1 VPDLQ
6 TKVESLELQL
16 KKALNQIKTLDD
28 VIRNGNHTKSEIRN
42 SSKHKIQWLL
52 KSCEEIRSYDPTKP
66 SGFYLVDPDGIANG
80 DPPVQVFCDMT
91 VGNWNLII
99 KKIHSIALKM
109 LYICA
114 FGHKTIG
121 RSVRPQIKENGL

>member
-1 VPDLQ
+1 MPDLQ

-28 VIRNGNHTKSEIRN
+28 IIRNGNHTKSVIR
-42 SSKHKIQWLL
+42 SKHKIQWLL

-91 VGNWNLII
+91 VGNWNLIFLTNI
-99 KKIHSIALKM
+99 S
-109 LYICA
+109 
-114 FGHKTIG
+114 
-121 RSVRPQIKENGL
+121 R